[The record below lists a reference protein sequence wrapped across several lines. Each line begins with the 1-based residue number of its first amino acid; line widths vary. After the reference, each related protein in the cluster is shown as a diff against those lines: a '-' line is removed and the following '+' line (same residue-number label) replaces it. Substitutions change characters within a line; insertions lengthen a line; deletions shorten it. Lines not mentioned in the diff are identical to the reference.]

1 MAQSNA
7 NAVVFTD
14 SQSIFHNGDIILHG
28 FCLNASDGS
37 SVKIYDVNDARNKSI
52 NNLVFSLVGTG
63 TNVMF
68 SGLEIKC
75 VSGICME
82 FAGTG
87 TIIIYADRK
96 FKV

>member
-28 FCLNASDGS
+28 FCLNASGGS
-37 SVKIYDVNDARNKSI
+37 SVKIYDVRNKSI